1 MYSRQLDGDS
11 FKHGHCWAKSYMDK
25 VLHPLFNRGF
35 LIKSFQSEGISRM
48 EFSLKQAALL
58 IFGLVLALPRVSKL
72 LFGTGGSH

>member
-1 MYSRQLDGDS
+1 MYSRHLDGDS

-25 VLHPLFNRGF
+25 VLHL
-35 LIKSFQSEGISRM
+35 LIKSFQSECISTM

-72 LFGTGGSH
+72 LFGTGGVTD